1 MRTPS
6 TFGAPVCSYCGL
18 AGKCKPCKLS
28 SGDSALASDAVS
40 LCAQAWLKVTQ
51 TMSLV
56 RKRMLDFEAIGND
69 VISID
74 DSSNLRVSMTKED
87 STIASI
93 GLLMP

>member
-1 MRTPS
+1 
-6 TFGAPVCSYCGL
+6 
-18 AGKCKPCKLS
+18 
-28 SGDSALASDAVS
+28 
-40 LCAQAWLKVTQ
+40 
-51 TMSLV
+51 MSLV